1 MKTFAPCT
9 VAIAATLVACTPAAP
24 EGQGAGPANSDAAY
38 AAQPDVVEM
47 VAAEWDASM
56 AYLETDDGV
65 AACDM
70 AFEQMVE
77 AQPQSCGAEGACAT
91 EPPVL
96 FRAAEESGWYVSPA
110 SLDELVNET
119 EGAVEIMLCE
129 GMHPADLVIDRPVT
143 IQGEPGAVIE
153 PVGGAY
159 GQPIFDIFDGGMLTI
174 RPASGAIDQRTSHT
188 RPDPTAFDLSG
199 AIEPA
204 TLPVIEVNPGAIAT
218 SVYEPMGP
226 GVVMGFAM
234 NDRIE
239 PYAMCMD
246 AVNIPRRCERM

>member
-70 AFEQMVE
+70 AFELQE
-77 AQPQSCGAEGACAT
+77 DEPQVCGIASHCAPGA
-91 EPPVL
+91 PVL
-96 FRAAEESGWYVSPA
+96 FRAEHESGWYVSPA

-143 IQGEPGAVIE
+143 IQGETGAIIE

-159 GQPIFDIFDGGMLTI
+159 GQPLFDIFDGGMLTI

-188 RPDPTAFDLSG
+188 RLDPTAVDLSG
-199 AIEPA
+199 LIEPA
-204 TLPVIEVNPGAIAT
+204 SLPVVQVGPGAI
-218 SVYEPMGP
+218 SVTKPVDLGIADDSMH
-226 GVVMGFAM
+226 A
-234 NDRIE
+234 RTE
-239 PYAMCMD
+239 PYSLCTD
-246 AVNIPRRCERM
+246 SVNIPRRCERM